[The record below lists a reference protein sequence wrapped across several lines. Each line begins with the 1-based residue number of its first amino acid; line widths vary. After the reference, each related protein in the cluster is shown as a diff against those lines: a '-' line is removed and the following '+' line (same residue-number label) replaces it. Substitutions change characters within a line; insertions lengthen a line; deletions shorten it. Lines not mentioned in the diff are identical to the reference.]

1 MNLDTFWSLPSPKR
15 WLDEVVN
22 KIYEEHLCVLQAPSV
37 SIESFGIKDKCEST
51 IRESIHWST
60 SSAVFAIESDSFPK
74 NYPEFLDQVIDWYGL
89 TIEHGS
95 NLDQIVNELKDKIA
109 HPILILDT
117 SGLNFGQVQNIIKFV
132 NDYVYGCNSLT
143 FDIGFLVILGFFS
156 EEESLHSAINV
167 VDPIKLH
174 PVDVYLYVY
183 TQALKLSKRVLSGD
197 EVLLWIYVEVCMFD
211 LELTDL
217 LIEKLWNGSLDE
229 IHKQVLVS
237 ALNRRRNDYSGI
249 NDMNEL
255 DLLNNGIIQKWGT
268 SNSPKKLLWANDE
281 SQTQIL
287 IQRAIWRAQLREM
300 FHRLE
305 EMRSSIILYS
315 RRESRTNF
323 IDAVEGMAKSSGG
336 VFETADLSILTK
348 HSSRLPEMEELLRV
362 MGSVRNKL
370 AHQKIV
376 PLRDWKNLERE
387 WKSIRNSGR
396 IKE

>member
-15 WLDEVVN
+15 WIDEVVN
-22 KIYEEHLCVLQAPSV
+22 KINEEHLCVLQAPSV
-37 SIESFGIKDKCEST
+37 LIESFGIKDKCEST

-60 SSAVFAIESDSFPK
+60 SSAIFAVESDSFPK
-74 NYPEFLDQVIDWYGL
+74 NYPEFLDQVKDWYGL

-132 NDYVYGCNSLT
+132 NDYVYGCNSLN

-156 EEESLHSAINV
+156 EEESLHSAISV
-167 VDPIKLH
+167 VGPIKLH

-255 DLLNNGIIQKWGT
+255 DLLNNGIVQKWGT